1 MTEDEAIAAIGDAV
15 EDLTTGRTGVLTDA
29 GPYTSPTTRRTTFL
43 VFIRPER
50 GGVEWTVEPEQVR
63 RRADAAAPHRCAPPG
78 HRPFRGHHRATRRTA
93 APGPPPLT
101 R

>member
-1 MTEDEAIAAIGDAV
+1 MTEEEAVEAIGDAV
-15 EDLTTGRTGVLTDA
+15 EDLTTGRVGVLTDA

-63 RRADAAAPHRCAPPG
+63 RHTPGHAPHGRVPTARGTSRALAATPT
-78 HRPFRGHHRATRRTA
+78 RPIPYH
-93 APGPPPLT
+93 
-101 R
+101 